1 MVVEMSSAA
10 LPPHNRQTERLAVA
24 GSAVL
29 LASVFGNGLNYLL
42 GVFLARS
49 LGADQFGLYA
59 LGLTFFSTLAMVV
72 PLGMDAGAIKFISE
86 YRTHH
91 DQAAIVRI
99 IVQAGAITFLTAAFS
114 ALCLAGTATTIS
126 ESLYHK
132 PELTTLLIYFA
143 AGIPLYAVTGV
154 LLATIQAH
162 HTVRPL
168 IIVRYLWEPVGKFAF
183 AALAVWAGWGLAGVL
198 GAVLVTL
205 LTSLILTIRLLKSVV
220 PLQFHTSNLYRKD
233 EARRLLTYCLPLGVA
248 TLFGVV
254 APRAD
259 MLILGSWASI
269 HDIGIYQAAFQTA
282 AALAL
287 ILGALETSLTP
298 FFGQLHAQKDIDGLE
313 HMYQTA
319 SKLVLMFTVPIFVFL
334 AVFNEEI
341 LAFFGQEF
349 KAGGALLTIL
359 AAGAASEQCR
369 GITEQSLAH
378 GGTLPPCDVEYDRSR
393 DSLLSCVRSD
403 DSILGRPGEPRS
415 EPPPLRCWVSAFA
428 FCRSGGYIA
437 YNRLRRSSQNQF
449 LPGSVPRYFA
459 LSVKQGVPMFLL
471 PGLGCVMGVMYI
483 LLLIALKLEAQD
495 RQALNALVC
504 KAKMILAGTR
514 LMLIDSVDA

>member
-1 MVVEMSSAA
+1 MSSPA
-10 LPPHNRQTERLAVA
+10 PPPLNRQTERLAVA

-72 PLGMDAGAIKFISE
+72 PLGMDSGAIKFISE

-99 IVQAGAITFLTAAFS
+99 IVQAGGITFLTAAFS
-114 ALCLAGTATTIS
+114 ALCLAGSAAMIS

-154 LLATIQAH
+154 LLATLQAH

-168 IIVRYLWEPVGKFAF
+168 IIVRYLWEPVGKFAL

-205 LTSLILTIRLLKSVV
+205 LTSLILTIGLLQSVV
-220 PLQFHTSNLYRKD
+220 SLPLHTSDLYRKD

-254 APRAD
+254 AHRAD

-313 HMYQTA
+313 QMYQTA

-341 LAFFGQEF
+341 LSLFGQEF
-349 KAGGALLTIL
+349 SAGGALLTIL
-359 AAGAASEQCR
+359 AAGQ
-369 GITEQSLAH
+369 
-378 GGTLPPCDVEYDRSR
+378 
-393 DSLLSCVRSD
+393 LLSSAGGSPNNLLLMGGHSRLVMWNTIGVG
-403 DSILGRPGEPRS
+403 ILSLG
-415 EPPPLRCWVSAFA
+415 VFA
-428 FCRSGGYIA
+428 VMIPYWGVLGAAIGAATTQVLGVGIRILQVWRIHRIQPFTQKLSKPILAGLGTAI
-437 YNRLRRSSQNQF
+437 
-449 LPGSVPRYFA
+449 FA
-459 LSVKQGVPMFLL
+459 LSVKPGVPMFLL
-471 PGLGCVMGVMYI
+471 PGLGCVMGVIYI
-483 LLLIALKLEAQD
+483 LLLIALKLEPQD

-504 KAKMILAGTR
+504 KAKMIVAAR
-514 LMLIDSVDA
+514 A

>member
-359 AAGAASEQCR
+359 AAGQLLSSAGGSPNNLLLMGGHSR
-369 GITEQSLAH
+369 LVMWNTIGVGILSLAVFAVMIPYWGVLGAAIGAATTQVLGVGIRILQVWRIH
-378 GGTLPPCDVEYDRSR
+378 RIQPFTQKLSKPILAGLGTA
-393 DSLLSCVRSD
+393 
-403 DSILGRPGEPRS
+403 I
-415 EPPPLRCWVSAFA
+415 
-428 FCRSGGYIA
+428 
-437 YNRLRRSSQNQF
+437 
-449 LPGSVPRYFA
+449 FA

-504 KAKMILAGTR
+504 KAKMILAAR
-514 LMLIDSVDA
+514 A